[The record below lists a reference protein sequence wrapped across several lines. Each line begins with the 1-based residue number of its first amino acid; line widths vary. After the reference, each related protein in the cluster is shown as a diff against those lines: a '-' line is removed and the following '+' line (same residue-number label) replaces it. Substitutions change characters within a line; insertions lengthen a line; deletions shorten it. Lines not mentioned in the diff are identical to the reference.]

1 MQRQAAAAD
10 LFGRKVRQKLNEVS
24 AVTGGD
30 CGAFWQQLMLYAE
43 REPITQG
50 CSELLLVHAKGEL
63 RQAAAC
69 LCARAAKSC
78 SARVR
83 LLHRH
88 RLEASRLGLIV
99 GALSRDVLVSL
110 APLRRFTLEA
120 APLLEMFR

>member
-1 MQRQAAAAD
+1 MQRQAGAAH
-10 LFGRKVRQKLNEVS
+10 LFRGKVRQKLNEVS

-50 CSELLLVHAKGEL
+50 CSELLLVRAKGEP
-63 RQAAAC
+63 RQAAAG

-78 SARVR
+78 SARIR

-88 RLEASRLGLIV
+88 RLEVSRLGLIV
-99 GALSRDVLVSL
+99 GALSRDSLVSL
-110 APLRRFTLEA
+110 APLRLFTLEA
-120 APLLEMFR
+120 APLLVLFR